1 MSLVLVIDDDPMMRS
16 LMARLIESMGHTTMT
31 AENGEDGLALFEQ
44 FRPALVVTDLVMPLG
59 GGDEL
64 IPRIRRI
71 VPDVKIIAVSGRA
84 VTGSAEEA
92 RLLAADAMVGKPF
105 RVAEFIGTIDNILG
119 RSNICLSS

>member
-1 MSLVLVIDDDPMMRS
+1 VSLVLVIDDDPMMRS